1 MQSILAA
8 AVRAVDREF
17 VDIYVLKPS
26 CGRLGASCG
35 CLGASWS
42 RLGASWSNLGAD
54 LGRLGAVVGRSWGD
68 LGAILGVLGASWGSW
83 SFQCNVGFIFP
94 KKGPGVLFF
103 HNHRRPLGILKRIHR
118 IQRIHRK
125 RNIRSRT
132 DPGFPTPGARIT
144 VVYTN
149 SLKLFSF

>member
-1 MQSILAA
+1 M
-8 AVRAVDREF
+8 RAVDREF

-68 LGAILGVLGASWGSW
+68 LGAILGVLGTSSGGW

-103 HNHRRPLGILKRIHR
+103 HSHRRPGGILRRIRR
-118 IQRIHRK
+118 IQRK
-125 RNIRSRT
+125 RNMRCGT
-132 DPGFPTPGARIT
+132 DPGFPTPGARMT

-149 SLKLFSF
+149 SFKLWAQAEIMGPSP

>member
-1 MQSILAA
+1 MTCFGLKMINHGYCILAA

-54 LGRLGAVVGRSWGD
+54 LELFGAVVGRSWGH
-68 LGAILGVLGASWGSW
+68 LGGS
-83 SFQCNVGFIFP
+83 
-94 KKGPGVLFF
+94 
-103 HNHRRPLGILKRIHR
+103 
-118 IQRIHRK
+118 
-125 RNIRSRT
+125 
-132 DPGFPTPGARIT
+132 
-144 VVYTN
+144 
-149 SLKLFSF
+149 